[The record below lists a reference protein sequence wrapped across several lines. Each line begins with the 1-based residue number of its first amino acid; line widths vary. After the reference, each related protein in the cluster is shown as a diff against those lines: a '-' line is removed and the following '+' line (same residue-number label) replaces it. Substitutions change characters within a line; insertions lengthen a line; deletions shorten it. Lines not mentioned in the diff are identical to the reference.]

1 MLQLKVWVVIKN
13 KVWVVIK
20 KLPIFGLS
28 QSLMVQGG
36 THDLNVTL
44 KGYEKKFWCLFGQQ
58 AHKTQ
63 QITLFHPPK
72 GGLSITLMSHRQ
84 TYNPK
89 SKPKQ
94 LPNETLSFSWDGSA
108 HSTHNTV
115 EFSDWLI
122 FQN

>member
-1 MLQLKVWVVIKN
+1 MLQLKVWVVIKQ
-13 KVWVVIK
+13 
-20 KLPIFGLS
+20 LPIFGLS
-28 QSLMVQGG
+28 QSLMVQRGS
-36 THDLNVTL
+36 HDLNVTL
-44 KGYEKKFWCLFGQQ
+44 KGYQKKFWCLFGQQ
-58 AHKTQ
+58 GHKTQ
-63 QITLFHPPK
+63 LIRLFHPLK

-89 SKPKQ
+89 NKPKQ

-115 EFSDWLI
+115 NFSDRLI